1 MDIGDALAG
10 PNFMLRYLTAGE
22 SHGKTLIA
30 LVDGFP
36 AGVTVDVEPIN
47 VELKRRQGG
56 YGRGGRQR
64 IESDTVDVRTGVW
77 HNVTLGSPI
86 VLEVVNRDYKLE
98 RLEDLPR
105 PRPGHGDLTG
115 AMKYLGSIRGVLER
129 ASARETAVRVAAGAL
144 AKQLLAEFGISAF
157 GYVVEIGGERIEP
170 AEAPLHRLR
179 EIRDESAV
187 YSLNVE
193 RDEDIKKLIDTAGKD
208 GDTLGG
214 IVEVRVDGLPF
225 GLGTHAQWDRKLDG
239 RLAQAVMAVQAI
251 KGVEIGL
258 GFEAARRP
266 GSQVHD
272 PIQYDESQR
281 DTPNLGYTRPT
292 NNAGGLEAGMT
303 NGQPLVD
310 SRRQEADQHA
320 RQAARI
326 DQSRHEAKAG
336 SQLRTQ
342 RRLRRLGRKRDRR
355 KRRGLRGR
363 LRPNRQ
369 IRRRQSAGDEGA
381 VRLVSTDGAGAV
393 GRLSRQ
399 SFIRRAWLSLRWLAM
414 PRDPQG
420 AYGGKYRKYNRRRL
434 GSLGRNA
441 TLAGQIVC
449 QSPRIQSGIG
459 VEEFHEL

>member
-1 MDIGDALAG
+1 
-10 PNFMLRYLTAGE
+10 MLRYWTAGE

-98 RLEDLPR
+98 RLEDLQR

-144 AKQLLAEFGISAF
+144 AKQLLAEFDITVF
-157 GYVVEIGGERIEP
+157 GYVVEIGGERIESV
-170 AEAPLHRLR
+170 EAPFHRLR

-187 YSLNVE
+187 YGLNLE
-193 RDEDIKKLIDTAGKD
+193 RDEAMKKLIDAAGKD

-214 IVEVRVDGLPF
+214 VVEVRVDGLPF

-258 GFEAARRP
+258 GFEAARRR
-266 GSQVHD
+266 GSKVHD
-272 PIQYDESQR
+272 PIQYDESQS
-281 DTPNLGYTRPT
+281 DSPNLGYTRPT

-303 NGQPLVD
+303 NGQPLVI
-310 SRRQEADQHA
+310 R
-320 RQAARI
+320 AAKKPI
-326 DQSRHEAKAG
+326 S
-336 SQLRTQ
+336 
-342 RRLRRLGRKRDRR
+342 
-355 KRRGLRGR
+355 
-363 LRPNRQ
+363 
-369 IRRRQSAGDEGA
+369 
-381 VRLVSTDGAGAV
+381 
-393 GRLSRQ
+393 
-399 SFIRRAWLSLRWLAM
+399 
-414 PRDPQG
+414 
-420 AYGGKYRKYNRRRL
+420 
-434 GSLGRNA
+434 
-441 TLAGQIVC
+441 TLAKPLESINLATKEKQDAQYERSDVCAVSAASVIVENVVAFEIAC
-449 QSPRIQSGIG
+449 AVVDKFGGDSLAEMKARYDLYLKMAR
-459 VEEFHEL
+459 ER